1 MHRMG
6 DVMVARRSTRKKATL
21 ADVVVK
27 AFQTSEAKTSDRIFL
42 ADLAF

>member
-6 DVMVARRSTRKKATL
+6 DVMVARRSTRKETAL
-21 ADVVVK
+21 ADVVVE
-27 AFQTSEAKTSDRIFL
+27 AFQTSEAKTSDRVFL